1 MKRRDFL
8 KAAVTVV
15 IGGSFVP
22 EALAEILQIPQFSTP
37 KNFDSYIKDYLYK
50 MRNFDAHHQED
61 VCLSRG
67 HFQLLKSCVAR
78 FKRLQLTV
86 GYGNFYLLD
95 FDQAIRVARN
105 YSRVG
110 RFSKEELNFLEMIFY
125 ADAGIYGFFG
135 EKPLQN
141 LTSRIQKQKVTKVP
155 FTGNYLYKGPPL
167 DTYEKIKR
175 NLGDQVILTSGVR
188 SVSKQFL
195 LFLDKTYKS
204 NGNLS
209 LASRSLAPP
218 GYSYHGIGDFDV
230 GQAGYGVDNFTER
243 FTTTEVY
250 KKLRD
255 LGYVNIRY
263 VRDNLFGVRFEPWH
277 IKVSS

>member
-22 EALAEILQIPQFSTP
+22 AALAEILQIPQFSTP